1 MGGKT
6 LPFPEL
12 RGLMAKYGKTQQDMG
27 NVIGCKYVTFAKKI
41 NSKSDFSMS
50 DMLKIRAFFVNLG
63 EDPRDMT
70 IEHLFFTWKF
80 HLSEGEGDV
89 KK

>member
-6 LPFPEL
+6 LPFPEV
-12 RGLMAKYGKTQQDMG
+12 RGLMAKYGLTQQDMG
-27 NVIGCKYVTFAKKI
+27 NVIGCGYATFAKKI

-63 EDPRDMT
+63 EDLRDMT
-70 IEHLFFTWKF
+70 IEHLFFTWEN
-80 HLSEGEGDV
+80 HYSEGKINDS
-89 KK
+89 